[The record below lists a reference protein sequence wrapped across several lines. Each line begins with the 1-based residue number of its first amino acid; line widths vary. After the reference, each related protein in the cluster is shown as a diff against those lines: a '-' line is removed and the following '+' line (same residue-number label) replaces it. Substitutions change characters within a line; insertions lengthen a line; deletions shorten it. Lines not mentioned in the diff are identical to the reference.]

1 MNISY
6 GTDVGKIRDEN
17 QDTVYVHEFSD
28 TVGLFIV
35 ADGMGGYEGGKLASS
50 TAATCISDYVKA
62 EYNTR
67 MSDEQI
73 KEMLQIAI
81 KMASSRIYDMSR
93 DNRRLEGMG
102 TTVVICLIYD
112 NKLYTASVGDSRCY
126 ILSKKTLRQITS
138 DHSLVNDLLKRGLIT
153 KAEAKVHPQK
163 NVITRAVGSEKTVE
177 ADTFVNEL
185 NTNDIVLMCSDGLH
199 SMVAE
204 TKIKDVLL
212 KEHDKQAEK
221 LICLANDNGGKD
233 NISVITVKISDE
245 VKI

>member
-17 QDTVYVHEFSD
+17 QDTVYVHNFSD

-50 TAATCISDYVKA
+50 TAASCISDYIKS
-62 EYNTR
+62 EYKDE
-67 MSDEQI
+67 MSDEEI
-73 KEMLQIAI
+73 KEMMQVAI
-81 KMASSRIYDMSR
+81 KKACAQIYDISQ
-93 DNRRLEGMG
+93 DNSRLEGMG
-102 TTVVICLIYD
+102 TTVVICIL
-112 NKLYTASVGDSRCY
+112 NGTKLYTASVGDSRCY
-126 ILSKKTLRQITS
+126 ILSKKTLSQITS

-177 ADTFVNEL
+177 ADTFVNQL
-185 NTNDIVLMCSDGLH
+185 KPNDIVLICSDGLH
-199 SMVAE
+199 TMVSE

-212 KEHDKQAEK
+212 KEQVEKAEK
-221 LICLANDNGGKD
+221 LISLANDNGGKD

-245 VKI
+245 VKK